1 MKKIKV
7 TDFKKL
13 DVAFR
18 VGNGKDS
25 ERLAYRGDAKTAVRF
40 IENKL
45 IEIGIPKCAWPG
57 IKFSVQPCAEKLP
70 IAYCKKGIPMATQ
83 FKIERGSIS
92 WYVVEIR
99 RANLRLNQFI
109 LLSKPI
115 KGPEGAIINHATRF
129 DDLHEGKN
137 KKKEDI
143 C

>member
-1 MKKIKV
+1 MKKINV

-18 VGNGKDS
+18 VGNGKGS
-25 ERLAYRGDAKTAVRF
+25 ERLAYRGDAETAVRF

-45 IEIGIPKCAWPG
+45 IEIRIPKCAWPG

-70 IAYCKKGIPMATQ
+70 ILYCKKGIPMATQ

-92 WYVVEIR
+92 WYVVEIQ

-115 KGPEGAIINHATRF
+115 KCPEGAIINHATRF

-137 KKKEDI
+137 KKEEDI
-143 C
+143 Y